1 MEARR
6 LDIVW
11 LILMTG
17 TAATWWMGETGAAG
31 PAVVLAILGIA
42 AVKGVGIIREFMG
55 LRGIKAVWP
64 IAVIGWLLL
73 VLTIIATAYWKGI
86 S

>member
-1 MEARR
+1 MDARR
-6 LDIVW
+6 LDVVW
-11 LILMTG
+11 LVLMAG
-17 TAATWWMGETGAAG
+17 TAATWWMGESGSAG
-31 PAVVLAILGIA
+31 PNAVLTILAIA
-42 AVKGVGIIREFMG
+42 AVKGVGIVREFMG